1 MDRKLLFKILLI
13 GLMALLLLIPLA
25 LVQDQIR
32 DRSYRQLEVQEYV
45 AASAAGEQRVVGPV
59 LAIQYLETIDVI
71 AEVEATQAQAQAQAQ
86 ASSRPALRR
95 KVVERTLLIAPDELD
110 IDGTTTVETRQ
121 RGIYPVR
128 LFHLDAS
135 ARGKFSVRPPDEL
148 LAGKSVSQLRA
159 ALVFFVSDPRGITN
173 NPQVTIN
180 GKHYRFDS
188 PTADGKNGLSRLS
201 IDLGP
206 VDPKQALRFDVSL
219 PLQLMGTARLSFAP
233 VGESNRIHLS
243 SDWPHPNFGGRFLPT
258 ERRVEEKGF
267 EARWDVSHLARNFDA
282 TLDPHSGEVMN
293 IGFIDPVNV
302 YLQSERAVKY
312 GILFIVLTFAGFFLT
327 ETLRRAPIHPLQYL
341 LVGLAL
347 AIFFL
352 LLVAFSEHMPFAAAY
367 GIAAVACIGLIAWYL
382 SGAFG
387 GWRQGA
393 AFGGALTGLYGV
405 LYGVL
410 LSEDNALLMGSLLMF
425 LALGIVM
432 LTTRRLNWYKL
443 GERQSDAGQ

>member
-32 DRSYRQLEVQEYV
+32 DRSYRQQEVQEYV

-59 LAIQYLETIDVI
+59 LAIQYLETV
-71 AEVEATQAQAQAQAQ
+71 EVVLETEMPKQKPAT
-86 ASSRPALRR
+86 R
-95 KVVERTLLIAPDELD
+95 KEIYQRTLLIAPNELD

-128 LFHLDAS
+128 LFHLEAK
-135 ARGKFSVRPPDEL
+135 AGGYFAVKPLNEL
-148 LAGKSVSQLRA
+148 LGNKSVSQLRA
-159 ALVFFVSDPRGITN
+159 ALLFHVSDPRGITN
-173 NPQVTIN
+173 DPQVTVN
-180 GKHYRFDS
+180 GKIYRFDS
-188 PTADGKNGLSRLS
+188 PTVDGKSDLRRLS

-206 VDPKQALRFDVSL
+206 VELKQALRFDFSL
-219 PLQLMGTARLSFAP
+219 PLQLMGTARLAIAP
-233 VGESNRIHLS
+233 VGESNRIHLNA
-243 SDWPHPNFGGRFLPT
+243 DWPHPNFGGRFLPT
-258 ERRVEEKGF
+258 ERRIDEKGF

-282 TLDPHSGEVMN
+282 TLEPHSGEVLN

-327 ETLRRAPIHPLQYL
+327 ETLRRVAIHPLQYL

-352 LLVAFSEHMPFAAAY
+352 LLVAFSEHMSFAAAY
-367 GIAAVACIGLIAWYL
+367 GIAASACIGLIAWYL
-382 SGAFG
+382 AGVFG
-387 GWRQGA
+387 HWRQGA

-425 LALGIVM
+425 LALGTVM
-432 LTTRRLNWYKL
+432 LTTRRLDWYKL
-443 GERQSDAGQ
+443 GERRTDVDK